1 MTKLTLALFTLML
14 IITLVG
20 CKKENSNTHQSIGT
34 IYFGGPLSGDGCDWL
49 IQLADGR
56 NYHPLA
62 LGSDYLT
69 NGQKVIVNYSPTSD
83 TFRCGWTEKLPI
95 IKINV
100 IQKM

>member
-1 MTKLTLALFTLML
+1 ML
-14 IITLVG
+14 G
-20 CKKENSNTHQSIGT
+20 CKKANLNTHQAYGT
-34 IYFGGPLSGDGCDWL
+34 IYYGGPVPSDGCDWL

-83 TFRCGWTEKLPI
+83 TFRCGWSIQLPTINIKTIKKL
-95 IKINV
+95 
-100 IQKM
+100 